1 MLAAVLFLMF
11 RKLNETEQA
20 LDQLTSDLNYFLL
33 LKQKNYMN
41 LQSNLQE
48 IEDECKIFLGLVN
61 LSKNYKEETREI
73 FLSFLTSRAHHILSM
88 KRYNNHIEA

>member
-48 IEDECKIFLGLVN
+48 KDECKIFLGLVN
-61 LSKNYKEETREI
+61 LRVGRWRRE
-73 FLSFLTSRAHHILSM
+73 
-88 KRYNNHIEA
+88 

>member
-88 KRYNNHIEA
+88 KR